1 MLGGELETEI
11 SVQTGASTWVIDGQV
26 QPMDNSSANDQVP
39 YEVQASTGP
48 MKSQLVHGNYSYVWF
63 S

>member
-39 YEVQASTGP
+39 YEVQA
-48 MKSQLVHGNYSYVWF
+48 
-63 S
+63 